1 LANTKSAIKRA
12 RQATAQRMRNRAV
25 RSRLRTFVRR
35 ARASLAEGDKAA
47 ATDAVM
53 AAVSEIDRAA
63 QKGVIHRNKA
73 DRDKSRLMRHLN
85 GLE

>member
-1 LANTKSAIKRA
+1 
-12 RQATAQRMRNRAV
+12 
-25 RSRLRTFVRR
+25 
-35 ARASLAEGDKAA
+35 
-47 ATDAVM
+47 M